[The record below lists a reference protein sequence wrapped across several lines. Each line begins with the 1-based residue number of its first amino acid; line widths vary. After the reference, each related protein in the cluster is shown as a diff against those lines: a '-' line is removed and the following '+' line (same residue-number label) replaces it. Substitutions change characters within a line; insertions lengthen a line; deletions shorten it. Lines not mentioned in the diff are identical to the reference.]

1 MLLGLERTS
10 DRTTPTHIARRLYA
24 SFKDAQDEGIATHN
38 VENFFQNN
46 ESEKLQQMID
56 KWEIEWV
63 GIYRNEQQE
72 ILDKGKINFIFL
84 KLTRNSF
91 KISRRLMV

>member
-1 MLLGLERTS
+1 MERTS

-24 SFKDAQDEGIATHN
+24 SFKDAQKEGIAAYN

-46 ESEKLQQMID
+46 ESEKLQQMIE

-63 GIYRNEQQE
+63 GIYRKEQQE
-72 ILDKGKINFIFL
+72 ILDKGKFNFI
-84 KLTRNSF
+84 
-91 KISRRLMV
+91 